1 MQPNIIVLVL
11 GTVVAG
17 IDVETGEAVDGRRAE
32 EVLAHPGRAA
42 GRDAAAAF
50 DAAVKLENLLGK
62 LVFHA
67 LFFGAGIERLV
78 LRVNPRFDFAAH
90 FTEPHARIHGQ
101 VAKQLEDR
109 QGMQD
114 DVIGQIPGLGMAGEA
129 GTPVDDHAAG
139 TADARATAEVE
150 LEARILLLTDDVQ
163 RDEQGHGA
171 VFFHIK
177 RLHVRNGGGIKRIV
191 PEHLDMQF
199 ATHSNSRI

>member
-1 MQPNIIVLVL
+1 MVAAPRKSLRIRAVPQAAMQQPHSMQRSSSKICSASSFSMRFL
-11 GTVVAG
+11 
-17 IDVETGEAVDGRRAE
+17 RR
-32 EVLAHPGRAA
+32 
-42 GRDAAAAF
+42 
-50 DAAVKLENLLGK
+50 
-62 LVFHA
+62 
-67 LFFGAGIERLV
+67 GIERLV
-78 LRVNPRFDFAAH
+78 LRVNPRFDLAAH

-114 DVIGQIPGLGMAGEA
+114 DMIGQIPGLGMAGEA

-150 LEARILLLTDDVQ
+150 LEARVLLLADDVQ

-177 RLHVRNGGGIKRIV
+177 RLHVRNGGGSSGLYRNTSICNLRLILT
-191 PEHLDMQF
+191 PESEKDVCFQSAF
-199 ATHSNSRI
+199 ALPLTQDTKALGG